1 MIQLKLRNIGNS
13 KGIIIP
19 KELLNLCDMEDE
31 ITMEVKDKQLI
42 IRKSENPQ
50 IQWDTAFNHCIL
62 ENADEKID
70 GQLMSDFPNK
80 FDEEE
85 WQW

>member
-19 KELLNLCDMEDE
+19 KELLNMCEMEDE
-31 ITMEVKDKQLI
+31 ITLEVKDKQLI

-50 IQWDTAFNHCIL
+50 IQWDIAFNHCIQ
-62 ENADEKID
+62 ENAEEKTD

>member
-42 IRKSENPQ
+42 IRKSENTQ
-50 IQWDTAFNHCIL
+50 IQWDTAFNHCIQ
-62 ENADEKID
+62 ENVDEKID
-70 GQLMSDFPNK
+70 RQLMSDFPNK